1 MKTFHTDTIQQQDP
15 GGRLYNPDLAPI
27 EPTAR
32 RWGWFAIFNTWC
44 NTAQSLLG
52 YTLAA
57 SLFFDYGLNGWAVFA
72 AIVLSGFVIML
83 LINLAGRPSVRYGI
97 PYPVMARASMGVYG
111 ANIPALMRGIVAI
124 FWYGAQSYVASTAIL
139 LLLTALFGEG
149 TKATYLGLTPMG
161 WVALV
166 IVCVTQIVLF
176 WKGIEWIR
184 MFLNWAGPAV
194 YAVMVTLLVMI
205 WVRTGSSLP
214 SEVGSVLK
222 GNPQA
227 TGSHVSN
234 FFAVM
239 GTMIAFYAAIILNYG
254 DFSRYVR
261 TEREMKLGN
270 MLGLPVNITVF
281 AFLSLLISAGT
292 IALFGEHLTNPT
304 EIISRIDNTALTV
317 VAALMFFIATV
328 GINVVANYVPPAN
341 DLSNLWPGRI
351 SFRGGGM
358 IAAALAFVVSAL
370 WVPVISVFGISKFVN
385 TLGAFL
391 APAYGIMIADFYL
404 LRRQTL
410 SVQDLYSPSS
420 GGVYYYRKGFH
431 VEAIAAL
438 AISSVFS
445 VSAVW
450 LPALGFLS
458 GFDWIISAGLGA
470 VLYLLLS
477 KHGAAKWAET

>member
-1 MKTFHTDTIQQQDP
+1 MKIFHSDTIEQQDP
-15 GGRLYNPDLAPI
+15 SGRLYNADLAPA
-27 EPTAR
+27 EPSSR

-57 SLFFDYGLNGWAVFA
+57 SLFFEYGLNGWAVFA
-72 AIVLSGFVIML
+72 AIVLSGFVIMF

-97 PYPVMARASMGVYG
+97 PYPVMARASMGIYG
-111 ANIPALMRGIVAI
+111 ANIPALMRGVVAI

-139 LLLTALFGEG
+139 LLLTALFGDGSRE
-149 TKATYLGLTPMG
+149 TYLGLTPMG
-161 WVALV
+161 WAALV
-166 IVCVTQIVLF
+166 IVCVTQVLLF

-214 SEVGSVLK
+214 AEVGTVLK
-222 GNPQA
+222 GSSQA
-227 TGSHVSN
+227 AGSHVSS

-254 DFSRYVR
+254 DFARYVR
-261 TEREMKLGN
+261 TEREMKFGN

-281 AFLSLLISAGT
+281 AFLSLLISAGA
-292 IALFGEHLTNPT
+292 IALFGEHLTDPT
-304 EIISRIDNTALTV
+304 EIIARIDNTALTV

-404 LRRQTL
+404 LKRQSL
-410 SVQDLYSPSS
+410 SIQDLYSPAPD
-420 GGVYYYRKGFH
+420 GMYYFRKGFH
-431 VEAIAAL
+431 VEAVAAL
-438 AISSVFS
+438 ALSSVFS

-470 VLYLLLS
+470 VLYLFLS
-477 KHGAAKWAET
+477 KLGAVK

>member
-1 MKTFHTDTIQQQDP
+1 MSIDHKPDD
-15 GGRLYNPDLAPI
+15 RLYNADLAPV
-27 EPTAR
+27 ER
-32 RWGWFAIFNTWC
+32 SVRKWGWFAIFNTWC

-72 AIVLSGFVIML
+72 AIVLSGIIIMI
-83 LINLAGRPSVRYGI
+83 LIDLAGKPSVKYGI

-139 LLLTALFGEG
+139 LLLTTLFGEG
-149 TKATYLGLTPMG
+149 SKETVLGLTPMG
-161 WVALV
+161 WIALV
-166 IVCVTQIVLF
+166 IVCTVQVILF
-176 WKGIEWIR
+176 WKGIDWIR
-184 MFLNWAGPAV
+184 LFLNWAGPAV
-194 YAVMVTLLVMI
+194 YAVMVTLLIMI
-205 WVRTGSSLP
+205 WIRTGSSLP
-214 SEVGSVLK
+214 EEVGTVLK
-222 GNPQA
+222 GQDRSA
-227 TGSHVSN
+227 GGDISS
-234 FFAVM
+234 FFAVV

-304 EIISRIDNTALTV
+304 EIIARIDNTALTV
-317 VAALMFFIATV
+317 VAALTFFIATI

-341 DLSNLWPGRI
+341 DLSNLWPKRI

-358 IAAALAFVVSAL
+358 IAAVAAFLVSAL
-370 WVPVISVFGISKFVN
+370 WVPVISEFGISKFVN

-391 APAYGIMIADFYL
+391 APAYGVMIADYYL
-404 LRRQTL
+404 IKRQSL
-410 SVQDLYSPSS
+410 SVTDLYSGSPR
-420 GGVYYYRKGFH
+420 GAYRYHKGFH

-438 AISSVFS
+438 GLSSIFS

-450 LPALGFLS
+450 LPVLGALS

-470 VLYLLLS
+470 ALYLALVRVTSRTS
-477 KHGAAKWAET
+477 KRDGYETS